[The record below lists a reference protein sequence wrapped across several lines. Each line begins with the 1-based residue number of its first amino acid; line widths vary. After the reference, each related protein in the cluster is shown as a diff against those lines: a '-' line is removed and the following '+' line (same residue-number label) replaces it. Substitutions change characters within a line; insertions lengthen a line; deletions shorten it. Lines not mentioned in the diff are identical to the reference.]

1 MQRLSWLRARVSDGG
16 CAGPGYV
23 GPATSPCIIISSLGR
38 SIAKYPCH
46 AILSFRNGIDE
57 FSGVLVHAYI
67 DQGEP
72 VSSLWLASRGFGV
85 SSATLR
91 NIMARLEE
99 QGYVRQPHTS
109 AGRVPTDQGYR
120 LYVDQLLAERKSSRP
135 APQVEAR
142 LRRAGTVD
150 DLLSH
155 VSQEVSRASHQ
166 VGFAIAPDM
175 TMLERLDFVPLDG
188 GKLLVVLVATGGHVT
203 HKVIEPSEEYGPAE
217 LQQAANYLNQEFR
230 GRSLV
235 EVRQAVLER
244 LSEERTLYDE
254 LMARALRLAST
265 TFEDIDPAPTV
276 FIQGTSLLLD
286 EVGGD
291 DPELTLSTLRTLLR
305 MIEEKT
311 RLVQLLDDYM
321 STDGLTIVI
330 GSEHTAPDLQH
341 FSLVAST
348 YSDGHGTGDGRR
360 HRSDAH
366 AVFSRHQRGRHAVAG
381 DQPDDRRAPE
391 PLHSFES
398 YRRNR
403 TNKQEDPQACGRGH
417 RCRHRRRT
425 PPICSANATSSR
437 ISCCGSRPSSTTTA
451 SASSAIASR
460 CPTRRPRA

>member
-1 MQRLSWLRARVSDGG
+1 MSRHPELPERDR
-16 CAGPGYV
+16 
-23 GPATSPCIIISSLGR
+23 R
-38 SIAKYPCH
+38 
-46 AILSFRNGIDE
+46 IL
-57 FSGVLVHAYI
+57 GVLVHAYI

-72 VSSLWLASRGFGV
+72 ISSLWLANRGFGV

-120 LYVDQLLAERKSSRP
+120 LYVDQLLADRKSSRP

-142 LRRAGTVD
+142 LRRAGNVD

-175 TMLERLDFVPLDG
+175 TTLERLDFVPLDG
-188 GKLLVVLVATGGHVT
+188 GKLLVVVVAAGGHVT
-203 HKVIEPSEEYGPAE
+203 HKVLEPSEEYGPGE
-217 LQQAANYLNQEFR
+217 LQQAANYLNHEFK

-235 EVRQAVLER
+235 DVRQAVLER
-244 LSEERTLYDE
+244 LREERTLYDE
-254 LMARALRLAST
+254 LMARALRLASS

-291 DPELTLSTLRTLLR
+291 DPEHTLTTLRTLLR

-321 STDGLTIVI
+321 STGGLTIVI
-330 GSEHTAPDLQH
+330 GTEHHEADLQH

-348 YSDGHGTGDGRR
+348 YFDGHGTG
-360 HRSDAH
+360 
-366 AVFSRHQRGRHAVAG
+366 AVGVIG
-381 DQPDDRRAPE
+381 
-391 PLHSFES
+391 
-398 YRRNR
+398 
-403 TNKQEDPQACGRGH
+403 
-417 RCRHRRRT
+417 
-425 PPICSANATSSR
+425 
-437 ISCCGSRPSSTTTA
+437 
-451 SASSAIASR
+451 
-460 CPTRRPRA
+460 PTRMRYSRAIEAVDTLSQAISRMVTRS